1 MSSQHVSCLRTE
13 KMSEALTNMVIED
26 TIPLEPD
33 LMYNAYSIK
42 IFEQQDQTT
51 QKKTTRFYK
60 VQWNNHSEDEAM
72 WEREDFL
79 LSNFPELLSSM

>member
-42 IFEQQDQTT
+42 IFEQQDHQI
-51 QKKTTRFYK
+51 
-60 VQWNNHSEDEAM
+60 
-72 WEREDFL
+72 
-79 LSNFPELLSSM
+79 LLSSME